1 MKFAIREST
10 GIKSLNAATNWVK
23 NLSAATSD
31 MRPFFKGLESNIIQE
46 MKHEFD
52 GSNPN
57 KWQQISKK
65 WKVQK
70 AKEGKPD
77 SIGIYTG
84 TLMRAASDGAIK
96 KYFANRMTWEIANC
110 YSIGFTIHRKLGITA
125 SEWLRGIGSR
135 IVRTIL
141 AKARRK

>member
-10 GIKSLNAATNWVK
+10 GIKSLDAATNWVK

-110 YSIGFTIHRKLGITA
+110 YSIGFTIHRKLGITTR
-125 SEWLRGIGSR
+125 EWLSGIGSR

>member
-10 GIKSLNAATNWVK
+10 GIKSLNAAINWVK
-23 NLSAATSD
+23 NLSTATTD
-31 MRPFFKGLESNIIQE
+31 MRPFFKGLESDVIQE

-57 KWQQISKK
+57 KWQQISKE
-65 WKVQK
+65 WKVK
-70 AKEGKPD
+70 KTKEGKPE

-84 TLMRAASDGAIK
+84 ALMRAASDDAIK
-96 KYFANRMTWEIANC
+96 KYFANRMIWQIANC

-125 SEWLRGIGSR
+125 REWLSGIGSR

>member
-10 GIKSLNAATNWVK
+10 EIKSLNAAINWVK
-23 NLSAATSD
+23 DLSTATTD
-31 MRPFFKGLESNIIQE
+31 MRPFFKGLESDVIQE

-65 WKVQK
+65 WKVK
-70 AKEGKPD
+70 KTKEGKPE

-84 TLMRAASDGAIK
+84 ALMRAASDDAIK
-96 KYFANRMTWEIANC
+96 KYFANRMTWQIANC
-110 YSIGFTIHRKLGITA
+110 YSIGFTINRKLGITA
-125 SEWLRGIGSR
+125 REWLRGIGSK